1 MSQIQKLSQIQ
12 KTAPDVSF
20 LMVSPVQ
27 VLHLKQSSKSS
38 PRSYKKSDNLKGKK
52 STLKKFTYKCI
63 LQGGLACV
71 YNLSK
76 QCNFVW
82 CILASTEGRG
92 LAHRESGSHWL
103 LNRTATVIHV
113 SNCPSASPYNWVGK
127 YLFSQSLQYLCN
139 ICHPCLQPPLRLS
152 TELGWKIFLYFLQYL
167 LHVHFFCTLPSSF
180 LWVSQCK
187 LMEILYLVHFYIILC
202 KNI

>member
-1 MSQIQKLSQIQ
+1 MG
-12 KTAPDVSF
+12 VS
-20 LMVSPVQ
+20 
-27 VLHLKQSSKSS
+27 H
-38 PRSYKKSDNLKGKK
+38 
-52 STLKKFTYKCI
+52 
-63 LQGGLACV
+63 
-71 YNLSK
+71 
-76 QCNFVW
+76 
-82 CILASTEGRG
+82 RG
-92 LAHRESGSHWL
+92 SGSHWL

-152 TELGWKIFLYFLQYL
+152 TELGWEIFLYFLQYL
-167 LHVHFFCTLPSSF
+167 LHVHFFFAHCHLPF

-202 KNI
+202 RNIWAGLQTLWLFCFSFPYNIQIHIPGGANFQFRKFLCGTLNGILKPSQTRERYFRRPINFYGPISIQPGGNKN